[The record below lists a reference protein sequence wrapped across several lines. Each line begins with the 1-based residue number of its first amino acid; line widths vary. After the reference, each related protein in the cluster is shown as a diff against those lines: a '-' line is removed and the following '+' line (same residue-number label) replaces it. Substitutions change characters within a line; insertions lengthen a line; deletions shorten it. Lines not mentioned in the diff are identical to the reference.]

1 MESQS
6 SEEEKSKNEENDS
19 EYESNYIEIKKE
31 KPNMIYLENKIYRK
45 LISQIEKYNEMIN
58 NIKTN
63 FNLSKANSKVE
74 FFPDTNNIKYEKILK
89 EKDNSINLL
98 RIENESKQKEIISL
112 QSINHEL
119 EQKYNDIML
128 KYEKE
133 IKEKN
138 DIINSLENELKILN
152 DRTNILN
159 EIKSEQK
166 IEKNINDIEQKILMN
181 EKIIEMISNFL
192 PLEDK
197 LKLFSL
203 NKTINFCF
211 KYKNRYHTNFKN

>member
-45 LISQIEKYNEMIN
+45 IISQIEKYNEMIN

-128 KYEKE
+128 K
-133 IKEKN
+133 
-138 DIINSLENELKILN
+138 
-152 DRTNILN
+152 
-159 EIKSEQK
+159 
-166 IEKNINDIEQKILMN
+166 
-181 EKIIEMISNFL
+181 
-192 PLEDK
+192 
-197 LKLFSL
+197 
-203 NKTINFCF
+203 
-211 KYKNRYHTNFKN
+211 